1 MSPVSSS
8 RFLVKCFDYEEWA
21 VVVKAASRE
30 DAIRKAKAIY
40 LTDGLG
46 TMDGFELVRSDFSW
60 DARPLV
66 QVARS

>member
-21 VVVKAASRE
+21 IVVEASSRE
-30 DAIRKAKAIY
+30 DAIRKAEAIY

-46 TMDGFELVRSDFSW
+46 TMDGFELLRSDFGW
-60 DARPLV
+60 EARPLV
-66 QVARS
+66 QEVQS